1 MNYFQKVW
9 MIIIMNKKGFI
20 LIEIIVSV
28 ILLSFAGIA
37 LMKVNS
43 NQKKIYDLASQ
54 KLEFSKYISLV
65 SNRDSISLHNKEVEL
80 YELIKRDYDLKDDEL
95 IKILKNQ
102 KVKYSQNYKSMV
114 NLSQEDSEAQIN
126 LLIDEIKIS
135 DKKSSSIYITVN
147 M

>member
-1 MNYFQKVW
+1 
-9 MIIIMNKKGFI
+9 MNKKGFI
-20 LIEIIVSV
+20 LIEIITSV

-37 LMKVNS
+37 LMKINS
-43 NQKKIYDLASQ
+43 NQKKIYDIASQ

-65 SNRDSISLHNKEVEL
+65 SNRDSISLHNKDVEL
-80 YELIKRDYDLKDDEL
+80 YELIKKDYDLRDDEL

-114 NLSQEDSEAQIN
+114 NLNQEDSKAQIN

-135 DKKSSSIYITVN
+135 DKKSISTYITVN
-147 M
+147 L